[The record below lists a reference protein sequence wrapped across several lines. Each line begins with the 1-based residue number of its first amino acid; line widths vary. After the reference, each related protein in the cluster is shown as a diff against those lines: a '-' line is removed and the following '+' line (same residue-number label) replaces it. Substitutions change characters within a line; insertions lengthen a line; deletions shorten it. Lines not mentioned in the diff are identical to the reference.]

1 MLILS
6 GQSSKVGIA
15 SRVAIAALSLLLG
28 GALLFL
34 SVPRLIAEV
43 IMLPGNRVLAMVQS
57 GSVPSDR
64 DLEILAASRQRAF
77 SWSDTAQ
84 SRIDLALA
92 QLLVTRKV
100 LRSGPEYQTQVTA
113 AIQSLRDGLAR
124 APADPYAWTRL
135 AYLSVS
141 AAEPSRRVVPLLEMA
156 IRTAPVEPNL
166 TFARLELCFIEW
178 GDFPPSDQPLLAQ
191 QLRIAWHQSG
201 DRLVR
206 LAQET
211 GRTEEIFNA
220 LPQPDRARFEERL
233 AAGAH

>member
-1 MLILS
+1 LS
-6 GQSSKVGIA
+6 GESSKINMA
-15 SRVAIAALSLLLG
+15 SRLAIAALSLSLG

-43 IMLPGNRVLAMVQS
+43 VMLPGNRVLAMVQS
-57 GSVPSDR
+57 GSVPSNR

-77 SWSDTAQ
+77 AWSDAARP
-84 SRIDLALA
+84 RIDLALA
-92 QLLVTRKV
+92 QLLATRRV
-100 LRSGPEYQTQVTA
+100 LGSSPDYQTQVSA
-113 AIQSLRDGLAR
+113 AIHSLRDGLAR
-124 APADPYAWTRL
+124 APAEPYAWTRL

-141 AAEPSRRVVPLLEMA
+141 EAEPPGRVVPLLEMA

-178 GDFPPSDQPLLAQ
+178 GDFPASDQPLLAQ

-211 GRTEEIFNA
+211 GRTEEVLNA
-220 LPQPDRARFEERL
+220 LPPPDRARFEERL